1 MRSTWR
7 WILRETAPNEKR
19 RGAAIL
25 MISAHD
31 ILHSKILIVDDQ
43 EANVLLLQKMLA
55 DAGYVSVT
63 STMRSTEVCK
73 LHRKNRYDLILLD
86 LLMPAMDGFQVMD
99 GLKEIE
105 PDGYLPVLVITA
117 QPGHKLRALQAGAK
131 DFISKPIEL
140 AEVLARVHNMLEVRL
155 LHEESKKHGKELEQ
169 KVVEVEASRDL
180 ISRQKDEVKRLYD
193 EVIAEQKR
201 SMELSLQPGT
211 MVGVEKEER
220 LGTNWFRS
228 LSLRH
233 PWLQLNLLTAF
244 VAAAVVGFF
253 QGTIDRLLILT
264 IFIPVLAG
272 QSINTGSQALA
283 ITLRG
288 ITLGDLKSGREKA
301 LVMKEALLG
310 LLNGVLVGVEA
321 GAGMFVLATLQHS
334 AFAVILGAVVFFA
347 MVGSCIV
354 SGICGA
360 MVPLVL
366 KKLGADPVT
375 ASSIFL
381 TTAAEVVSMAML
393 LGLAMLLVK

>member
-1 MRSTWR
+1 
-7 WILRETAPNEKR
+7 
-19 RGAAIL
+19 
-25 MISAHD
+25 MISVHD

>member
-1 MRSTWR
+1 
-7 WILRETAPNEKR
+7 
-19 RGAAIL
+19 
-25 MISAHD
+25 MISVHD

-43 EANVLLLQKMLA
+43 EANVLLLQRMLA

-211 MVGVEKEER
+211 MVGVE
-220 LGTNWFRS
+220 
-228 LSLRH
+228 
-233 PWLQLNLLTAF
+233 
-244 VAAAVVGFF
+244 
-253 QGTIDRLLILT
+253 
-264 IFIPVLAG
+264 
-272 QSINTGSQALA
+272 
-283 ITLRG
+283 
-288 ITLGDLKSGREKA
+288 
-301 LVMKEALLG
+301 
-310 LLNGVLVGVEA
+310 
-321 GAGMFVLATLQHS
+321 
-334 AFAVILGAVVFFA
+334 
-347 MVGSCIV
+347 
-354 SGICGA
+354 
-360 MVPLVL
+360 
-366 KKLGADPVT
+366 
-375 ASSIFL
+375 
-381 TTAAEVVSMAML
+381 
-393 LGLAMLLVK
+393 

>member
-1 MRSTWR
+1 
-7 WILRETAPNEKR
+7 
-19 RGAAIL
+19 
-25 MISAHD
+25 MISVHD

-43 EANVLLLQKMLA
+43 EANVLLLQRMLA

-63 STMRSTEVCK
+63 STMHSTEVCK

-220 LGTNWFRS
+220 LATHWFRS